1 MPKPAERCPQCRRKI
16 KRSSDQNRRYWALI
30 HLLAEKLRPNGQQFS
45 AESFH
50 LWAKSK
56 YLGCTEHK
64 LPNGKTLLVPNS
76 TAELDVA
83 EFSEYLDRVEAF
95 AAERDVYLEDMES
108 VA

>member
-1 MPKPAERCPQCRRKI
+1 MPKPADRCPTCRRKI
-16 KRSSDQNRRYWALI
+16 KRSSEQNRRLWAI
-30 HLLAEKLRPNGQQFS
+30 YHALAEKLRPNGQVFS
-45 AESFH
+45 AHSYH
-50 LWAKSK
+50 LYFKSK

-76 TAELDVA
+76 TAELDIA